1 MQPGTLTLAPEEG
14 VRSPRIATRVARELS
29 AEAQQAQQTQREQ
42 QREQQAQAPLR
53 AAHERERKLP
63 QKQAA
68 RRRQSSERTTT
79 PSNVPLQKRVDDHP
93 NESLI
98 VAASTSDIAQGG
110 KVVFCRACKTELF
123 NKSRSAPLPP
133 WPVHPPPPCAR
144 A

>member
-1 MQPGTLTLAPEEG
+1 MSVALELGRNVLRVEE
-14 VRSPRIATRVARELS
+14 
-29 AEAQQAQQTQREQ
+29 
-42 QREQQAQAPLR
+42 
-53 AAHERERKLP
+53 
-63 QKQAA
+63 QAA

-133 WPVHPPPPCAR
+133 SRESRFDAIAR
-144 A
+144 GKF